1 MLWQCKPAQDYCL
14 VVRDG
19 GEQKGNKL
27 AILRLLSFFRLFMR
41 LKRQAVLGRRICCP
55 YISGGESNIMHF
67 YVENKKADKI
77 TDCVINHRW
86 FSDMPAETAEA
97 LWFGEEKQRR
107 EGGLR

>member
-1 MLWQCKPAQDYCL
+1 
-14 VVRDG
+14 
-19 GEQKGNKL
+19 
-27 AILRLLSFFRLFMR
+27 
-41 LKRQAVLGRRICCP
+41 
-55 YISGGESNIMHF
+55 MHF

-107 EGGLR
+107 EGGLS